1 MLILNRLLVF
11 IHVFFGFLY
20 MLSHGVAFTT
30 SYRLKYESDLKRI
43 QAQLDLSK
51 SSFALMYISLLVL
64 LLAGIV
70 LGFLGLWWSSGWIW
84 VSLGMLLMILVVMGV
99 IASRHFHRI
108 RKAVGMPYLD
118 RNKDHPAIE
127 PASPEEIHSL
137 LSSGRPHLLTLI
149 GLGGWAIILFLMLF
163 KPF

>member
-1 MLILNRLLVF
+1 MLIFNKFLLF
-11 IHVFFGFLY
+11 SHVFFGFLY

-30 SYRLKYESDLKRI
+30 SYRLKHESDLKRI

-51 SSFALMYISLLVL
+51 SSFTLMYFSLLVL
-64 LLAGIV
+64 LVAGIA
-70 LGFLGLWWSSGWIW
+70 LGFLGKWWLSGWIW

-99 IASRHFHRI
+99 IASRQFHRI
-108 RKAVGMPYLD
+108 RKAIGLPYLD

-137 LSSGRPHLLTLI
+137 LNSGRPHLLTLI
-149 GLGGWAIILFLMLF
+149 GLGGWAVIVFLMLF
-163 KPF
+163 RPF

>member
-20 MLSHGVAFTT
+20 LLSHGASFTT
-30 SYRLKYESDLKRI
+30 SYRFKHESDLKQI

-51 SSFALMYISLLVL
+51 SSFALMWISLLVMMV
-64 LLAGIV
+64 AGIV
-70 LGFLGLWWSSGWIW
+70 LGFLGQRWSSGWIW
-84 VSLGMLLMILVVMGV
+84 VSLGMLLIILVVMGV

-108 RKAVGMPYLD
+108 RKSVGLPYLD

-127 PASPEEIHSL
+127 PASPEEIHSP
-137 LSSGRPHLLTLI
+137 LSSGRPHLLTHI